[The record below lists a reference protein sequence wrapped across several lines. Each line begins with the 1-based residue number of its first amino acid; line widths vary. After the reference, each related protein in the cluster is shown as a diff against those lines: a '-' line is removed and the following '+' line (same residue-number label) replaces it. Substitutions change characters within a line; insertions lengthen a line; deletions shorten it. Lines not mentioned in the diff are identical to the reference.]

1 LCKMREGM
9 YWEFGYEDNDRHLL
23 MLVTG
28 TVHELWIDGLDAIL
42 TTEDGLEVLGL
53 LARDSLGRQCAH

>member
-1 LCKMREGM
+1 M